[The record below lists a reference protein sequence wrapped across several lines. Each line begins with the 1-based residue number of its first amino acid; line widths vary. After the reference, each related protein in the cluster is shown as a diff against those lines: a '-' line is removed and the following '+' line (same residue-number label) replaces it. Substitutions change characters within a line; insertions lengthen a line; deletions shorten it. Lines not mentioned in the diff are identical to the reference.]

1 MRALGW
7 APSVPVEQNVRE
19 YIEWL
24 QTQSVDKQY
33 LLEAER
39 IMQESGVV
47 QAAAGAA

>member
-1 MRALGW
+1 
-7 APSVPVEQNVRE
+7 
-19 YIEWL
+19 
-24 QTQSVDKQY
+24 VDKQY